1 MYIKNIFDVRN
12 YKGLQDGF
20 KINFDDVTYIIG
32 DNAKN
37 KTTIG
42 SLPLWILTGYN
53 LFGSNKEVVC
63 NFRVVFI
70 KIYIARDCADFL
82 GETRDVAD

>member
-1 MYIKNIFDVRN
+1 MYIKRIYNIKN
-12 YKGLQDGF
+12 YKGLPDDF
-20 KINFDDVTYIIG
+20 SVDFDDLTYIVG

-53 LFGSNKEVVC
+53 LFGSNKENVSNDANKTQKNTFNYEVQ
-63 NFRVVFI
+63 R
-70 KIYIARDCADFL
+70 KR
-82 GETRDVAD
+82 

>member
-1 MYIKNIFDVRN
+1 MFIKNIFNVKN
-12 YKGLQDGF
+12 YKGLEDGF
-20 KINFDDVTYIIG
+20 KVEFDEITYIVG

-53 LFGSNKEVVC
+53 IYGSNKEQVA
-63 NFRVVFI
+63 NDSI
-70 KIYIARDCADFL
+70 ITGQNTIASMTIIDNA
-82 GETRDVAD
+82 